1 METFGAFLRQ
11 SRQERRYTL
20 GQLSL
25 RSGLNKTTLSRWE
38 KGTYFPRIPEL
49 LQVFDALNVSP
60 AARASGLRLLDTP
73 RAILAGRAEV
83 AAPIRLSLGDLLYG
97 LRQRSGKTQA
107 EAARAAVVSRSLYQQ
122 WENDGSQPSASLLHA
137 VGFALGATGDE
148 IVALSSRSL
157 MQAPVEKSRHALLR
171 LYMETMAFDTG
182 TTEASHKLF
191 LLSLLANFGRLL
203 KAGKADIGDI
213 ALVISNFGDSVET
226 FLGDEELSAAYYQR
240 ARILA
245 KQAIEPIHFHLV
257 YAVQNL
263 MQAKPGA
270 PPAKSRVALA
280 LDWQPHFRD
289 NAGKAYLLSFIAG
302 AIAEDDPDEAL
313 RLSDRYCALV
323 VDNPDEYPCRLRDRG
338 NLLLKC
344 GRPAESVAF
353 IAALTAQDPL
363 REGLKQLEMA
373 KGLVALG
380 SLSEARTCLVE
391 GKRIVSEMDFA
402 FLRPIIQKI
411 EHAVS

>member
-1 METFGAFLRQ
+1 
-11 SRQERRYTL
+11 
-20 GQLSL
+20 
-25 RSGLNKTTLSRWE
+25 
-38 KGTYFPRIPEL
+38 
-49 LQVFDALNVSP
+49 
-60 AARASGLRLLDTP
+60 
-73 RAILAGRAEV
+73 
-83 AAPIRLSLGDLLYG
+83 
-97 LRQRSGKTQA
+97 
-107 EAARAAVVSRSLYQQ
+107 
-122 WENDGSQPSASLLHA
+122 
-137 VGFALGATGDE
+137 
-148 IVALSSRSL
+148 
-157 MQAPVEKSRHALLR
+157 
-171 LYMETMAFDTG
+171 
-182 TTEASHKLF
+182 
-191 LLSLLANFGRLL
+191 
-203 KAGKADIGDI
+203 
-213 ALVISNFGDSVET
+213 
-226 FLGDEELSAAYYQR
+226 
-240 ARILA
+240 
-245 KQAIEPIHFHLV
+245 
-257 YAVQNL
+257 